1 MTAPD
6 STVDRLFR
14 PTHKK
19 RVLFFAL
26 ADTLLFCCSL
36 FLAFGVRFDFDMPQY
51 YGMIVQRELPLF
63 IGIKLLVF
71 GMFGV
76 YRMAWRHVG
85 IHDLFNLMIAMGTAQ
100 LLLVVAIL
108 VPMGDIVPLLGILH
122 VPGFP
127 RSVFVIDFLI
137 SGILIATLRLGK
149 RLYLEAFRQKTR
161 ARGGRRAI
169 IIGGGITGEA
179 LLRDFTRNPKA
190 VYDPVCILDDDP
202 LRKGQYLHGVPVHG
216 AISDLESSIRGFRAE
231 TVIIAH
237 QSLEHKTLRS
247 IYEQAKAAGITD
259 IKTVPP
265 VADYDKPL
273 VSLKD
278 LEEISIEDLIGRQ
291 AVQVDHQEIR
301 GFLTGKAICITG
313 AGGSIGSEI
322 VRQVCGFEPESLLLF
337 DIDETELHRMQ
348 RKLADFPFPIHF
360 VAGDVCDE
368 RSVDEAFSR
377 FRPEIVFHAAAYK
390 HVPMMEMNP
399 KEALK
404 VNILGTATAARTACR
419 YRASTFIM
427 ISTDK
432 AVRPTSIMGASKRL
446 AEDICRSLNSA
457 DGTQFISVRFGNV
470 LGSRGS
476 VLPIFMEQLKHGGPL
491 TITHK
496 DMRRYFMTIPE
507 AVSLVLQAS
516 ATGSGG
522 DVMVLDMGEPVSIV
536 SLAEELIRI
545 HGLEPYRDIDIVFTG
560 VRPGE
565 KLFEEMLTAEEGTTA
580 SKRNKIFFARNR
592 NILNETS
599 TTELIAACEQIIA
612 TRYPSMDE
620 ERSAV
625 RKFLKN
631 HVAHYCEAES

>member
-190 VYDPVCILDDDP
+190 VYD
-202 LRKGQYLHGVPVHG
+202 Q
-216 AISDLESSIRGFRAE
+216 
-231 TVIIAH
+231 
-237 QSLEHKTLRS
+237 
-247 IYEQAKAAGITD
+247 
-259 IKTVPP
+259 
-265 VADYDKPL
+265 
-273 VSLKD
+273 
-278 LEEISIEDLIGRQ
+278 IGR
-291 AVQVDHQEIR
+291 A
-301 GFLTGKAICITG
+301 
-313 AGGSIGSEI
+313 
-322 VRQVCGFEPESLLLF
+322 
-337 DIDETELHRMQ
+337 
-348 RKLADFPFPIHF
+348 
-360 VAGDVCDE
+360 
-368 RSVDEAFSR
+368 
-377 FRPEIVFHAAAYK
+377 
-390 HVPMMEMNP
+390 HV
-399 KEALK
+399 
-404 VNILGTATAARTACR
+404 
-419 YRASTFIM
+419 
-427 ISTDK
+427 
-432 AVRPTSIMGASKRL
+432 
-446 AEDICRSLNSA
+446 
-457 DGTQFISVRFGNV
+457 
-470 LGSRGS
+470 
-476 VLPIFMEQLKHGGPL
+476 
-491 TITHK
+491 
-496 DMRRYFMTIPE
+496 
-507 AVSLVLQAS
+507 
-516 ATGSGG
+516 
-522 DVMVLDMGEPVSIV
+522 
-536 SLAEELIRI
+536 
-545 HGLEPYRDIDIVFTG
+545 
-560 VRPGE
+560 
-565 KLFEEMLTAEEGTTA
+565 
-580 SKRNKIFFARNR
+580 
-592 NILNETS
+592 
-599 TTELIAACEQIIA
+599 
-612 TRYPSMDE
+612 
-620 ERSAV
+620 
-625 RKFLKN
+625 
-631 HVAHYCEAES
+631 

>member
-631 HVAHYCEAES
+631 HVVHYCEAES